1 MASKSKLQPATF
13 IMTRPQLQWLEAY
26 SEKTGLTKVEIVRR
40 ALDAYAD
47 AEAEKER
54 RHLFTPQQ
62 REDLRRTSRAR
73 GLSEVQ
79 IIRAA
84 LARELRYL
92 EKLRQ
97 NQKEN

>member
-1 MASKSKLQPATF
+1 MTAKLQPITF
-13 IMTRPQLQWLEAY
+13 TLTPQQLQWLETF
-26 SEKTGLTKVEIVRR
+26 SEKTGLKRVEIVRR

-62 REDLRRTSRAR
+62 REDLRRTSRAK

>member
-1 MASKSKLQPATF
+1 MTSKLQAATF
-13 IMTRPQLQWLEAY
+13 TITLQQLEWLEAF
-26 SEKTGLTKVEIVRR
+26 SEKTGLNKVEIVRR

-54 RHLFTPQQ
+54 RNLLTPQQ

-73 GLSEVQ
+73 GISELQ
-79 IIRAA
+79 IIRGAVE
-84 LARELRYL
+84 RELRHL

-97 NQKEN
+97 SRKEM

>member
-1 MASKSKLQPATF
+1 MASKLQPATF
-13 IMTRPQLQWLEAY
+13 TITHQQLKWLEAF
-26 SEKTGLTKVEIVRR
+26 SEKTGLNKVEIVRR

-62 REDLRRTSRAR
+62 REDLRRTAHTR

-84 LARELRYL
+84 IERELRYL

-97 NQKEN
+97 NRKER

>member
-1 MASKSKLQPATF
+1 MASKLQSATF
-13 IMTRPQLQWLEAY
+13 LITHPQIQWLEAF

-62 REDLRRTSRAR
+62 REDLRRTARTR

-84 LARELRYL
+84 VERELRHL
-92 EKLRQ
+92 EKLRRSR
-97 NQKEN
+97 KEK